1 MRVDIKVERQEGF
14 IIELIR
20 DLAARMIP
28 LIYRQYLKF
37 CGLVSKNMIYKP
49 FQVVTVP
56 VELIQG
62 SISPYPEYYLD
73 WLENDRLVET
83 PDVKTV
89 RKKKVL
95 CQDDIRFAGKIA
107 GGDWDLVRQD
117 IESMISYIAFKERF
131 FDGLDWE
138 DTVYYRFLEE
148 KAAIARSQNLELPF
162 PDNFDKPRTPD
173 YYFDYYLGKLKYWEE
188 LYYEIK
194 GTGYKNQATG
204 NSFPR
209 SLHSSKATYE
219 GLAENEIE
227 IAVARDGELLFVDG
241 RHRFVIAK
249 LLEVKEI
256 PVIVNLWHREFIEK
270 FRAESGQEKLT
281 PSVLMNWLLGN
292 IKD

>member
-1 MRVDIKVERQEGF
+1 MRADIKVDRQEGF
-14 IIELIR
+14 IIDAINNFTGGV
-20 DLAARMIP
+20 IP
-28 LIYRQYLKF
+28 LIYRQYLRF
-37 CGLVSKNMIYKP
+37 SGLISDKVINKP
-49 FQVVTVP
+49 FQVVSVP
-56 VELIQG
+56 VELIQE

-73 WLENDRLVET
+73 WLENERLVET
-83 PDVKTV
+83 PDVETV

-107 GGDWDLVRQD
+107 DGDWDLARQD

-131 FDGLDWE
+131 FDGLAWE

-148 KAAIARSQNLELPF
+148 KAAIARAQNLELPF

-194 GTGYKNQATG
+194 GFGYKNQATG

-209 SLHSSKATYE
+209 SLHSSKAIYE

-227 IAVARDGELLFVDG
+227 IAVARGGELLFVDG

-249 LLEVKEI
+249 LLGVKNI

-281 PSVLMNWLLGN
+281 PSVIMNWLLGN
-292 IKD
+292 IKV